1 MQATKINA
9 MLRWRISNGDR
20 NASNQYFENKQK
32 HQVVKSQ
39 ASARPGK
46 MTLRCRL
53 VICRLQTRERLPE
66 MTKLLTGRELLHL
79 RTLRRTLHSK
89 EDDKIA
95 NAKGGNLF

>member
-66 MTKLLTGRELLHL
+66 MTKLLTGENFY
-79 RTLRRTLHSK
+79 
-89 EDDKIA
+89 I
-95 NAKGGNLF
+95 